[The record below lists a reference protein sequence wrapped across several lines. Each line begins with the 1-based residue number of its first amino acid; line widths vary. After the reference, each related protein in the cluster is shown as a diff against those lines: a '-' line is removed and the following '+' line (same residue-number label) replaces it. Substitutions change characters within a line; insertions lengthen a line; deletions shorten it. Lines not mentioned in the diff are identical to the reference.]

1 MKPRASRLSF
11 ALAIFA
17 ILACNAGLSADI
29 HNKSQPMTATETSEA
44 DAMPTVLVRALGP
57 SDDIQSTVLVQAL
70 GSSDDI
76 QSTVV
81 VNAVKHNGIQ
91 PALVWSVMVLF
102 AVMLM
107 WMRDPSR
114 QR

>member
-1 MKPRASRLSF
+1 MRPRANPLSF
-11 ALAIFA
+11 ALAIVA
-17 ILACNAGLSADI
+17 ILACNAGLPADM
-29 HNKSQPMTATETSEA
+29 HNKPQRMTAAETGEA
-44 DAMPTVLVRALGP
+44 DAMPTVLVQALDP

-70 GSSDDI
+70 GPSDDI

-81 VNAVKHNGIQ
+81 VSAVKNNSIQ